1 MLLACALGTM
11 GLPHVIV
18 RLHVSLDGHEARRS
32 IVAAQAMLALFCV
45 VPPLYGVRKRIDGTG
60 SPVELRYYSDANE
73 KNRLDSYFQKINQ

>member
-1 MLLACALGTM
+1 VLLACALGTM

-45 VPPLYGVRKRIDGTG
+45 VPPLYGVLSAVQPQGGGWTRSCCCCPPGCCPGRPGIC
-60 SPVELRYYSDANE
+60 
-73 KNRLDSYFQKINQ
+73 